1 MNSEA
6 ITKGIRRAPA
16 RAMYKATGLTDE
28 DLRKPMVAI
37 ANTWTEAGPCNFHLR
52 TIAEAVKEGV
62 RAAGGTPIE
71 FNTIVVSDGIS
82 MGTEAMKASLVS
94 REVIAD
100 SIELCVRGHLFDA
113 VVAISGCDKTI
124 PGTIMAL
131 ARLDL
136 PSLMI
141 YGGSIAPGFFQGHDV
156 TVQDVFEAV
165 GACMAG
171 KMSESELTDL
181 ENRACPGAGACGGQ
195 FTANTMSTAAT
206 FLGMSPFG
214 VNEIPATEPSKLD
227 AARQCGELV
236 MKLFRENVRPS
247 QIITRDALENAVVS
261 VATTCGSTNAV
272 LHTLAIAREARVP
285 FSIDDFDRLSEKTP
299 VFVDMKP
306 AGRFVATDLWR
317 AGGQALVAQ
326 RLKQAGLLKNTPT
339 VSGESMFA
347 HADKAKETAG
357 QEVVRTI
364 DKPLKKSGGIAILR
378 GSVAPEGCVV
388 KLAGHERRQFEGKA
402 RCFDSEAAAF
412 DAVTSKQVEAGDVIF
427 IRYVGPKGAPG
438 MPEMLAVTGALIG
451 AGLGDKVALVTDG
464 RFSGASH
471 GLVIGHVAPEAA
483 AGGPIAHVRD
493 GDAITIDIDERVLNV
508 RADLAPRAAVWK
520 PPKPAYESGVF
531 AKYVQLVSSAS
542 EGAVTIP
549 LHNTCQANP
558 TKEKTHEPATTRS

>member
-1 MNSEA
+1 MNSDA
-6 ITKGIRRAPA
+6 IKKGIHRAPA

-100 SIELCVRGHLFDA
+100 SIELAVRGHLFDA

-171 KMSESELTDL
+171 RMTESELTDL

-214 VNEIPATEPSKLD
+214 VNDIPATEPAKLE
-227 AARQCGELV
+227 AARECGELV
-236 MKLFRENVRPS
+236 MKLFRDNLRPS
-247 QIITRDALENAVVS
+247 QIMTREALENAVVS

-306 AGRFVATDLWR
+306 GGRFVATDLWR
-317 AGGQALVAQ
+317 AGGQTLVAK
-326 RLKQAGLLKNTPT
+326 RLKEAGLLKNTMT
-339 VSGESMFA
+339 VSGESMFV
-347 HADKAKETAG
+347 HADRANETAG
-357 QEVVRTI
+357 QEVVRPI

-378 GSVAPEGCVV
+378 GSIAPEGCVV
-388 KLAGHERRQFEGKA
+388 KLAGHERRQFTGRA
-402 RCFDSEAAAF
+402 RCFESEAAAF
-412 DAVTSKQVEAGDVIF
+412 DAVTSKQIEAGEVIF

-493 GDAITIDIDERVLNV
+493 GDEISIDIDERVLNV
-508 RADLAPRAAVWK
+508 NADLSSRAALWK

-549 LHNTCQANP
+549 LHTTCQTNP
-558 TKEKTHEPATTRS
+558 SKEKSNEPATTRS